1 MRWVIVPLCLILA
14 GCGAGFGAESSYY
27 PITDGFTRQD
37 IQKSGRMVVWG
48 GHPSANGTAVTWLQK
63 RGYTVVERGK
73 LTQLLNEQAI
83 RLSSSPDDEAAVLK
97 VGKLTG
103 AREVVFLDS
112 PIKEQTWSASTAGY
126 YGWYGGQS
134 QTQSGVAYQVSVS
147 VRGVDVESG
156 EVLWSG
162 TAHYAAMVT
171 DLDNRLRLLTCHALS
186 TAWGLRPTGTAR
198 ITRES
203 ICERDSQP

>member
-1 MRWVIVPLCLILA
+1 MEVPYALGHRPALSDPRRLRCRVRGRILLLSDHRWLYQA
-14 GCGAGFGAESSYY
+14 GHPEIG
-27 PITDGFTRQD
+27 TDGRVGWAPQC
-37 IQKSGRMVVWG
+37 
-48 GHPSANGTAVTWLQK
+48 
-63 RGYTVVERGK
+63 ERDCGDVAPEARLYGK